1 MSFRRDIQ
9 TTAFVQTWVRLILFF
24 KCITLLQ
31 AAPWVPRFIGFHH
44 CRYVCRLYVPSLAK
58 CSACTCLHRH
68 LWLEDVKS
76 SSGGAKG
83 RSQIESLGHGVL
95 IEKLKTRSD
104 WVIGNLICS
113 LWSLQTNT
121 THSRISSPRSDS
133 SLFIKH
139 CKPYQQEGAEQPGQ
153 RVPAP
158 RMNTAEA
165 LVPGNASGNLWMREV
180 WDNLFKT
187 YGLFNSLKIAIFT
200 VTEPKYC
207 KQKANLN
214 GISNKSP

>member
-1 MSFRRDIQ
+1 MYQEPTPTVVALTHHLGKPQFSTLSCGSEISMSFRRDIQ
-9 TTAFVQTWVRLILFF
+9 TTAFVQTWVRLILSF

-58 CSACTCLHRH
+58 CSACTCLHRP

-104 WVIGNLICS
+104 
-113 LWSLQTNT
+113 
-121 THSRISSPRSDS
+121 
-133 SLFIKH
+133 
-139 CKPYQQEGAEQPGQ
+139 
-153 RVPAP
+153 
-158 RMNTAEA
+158 
-165 LVPGNASGNLWMREV
+165 
-180 WDNLFKT
+180 
-187 YGLFNSLKIAIFT
+187 
-200 VTEPKYC
+200 
-207 KQKANLN
+207 
-214 GISNKSP
+214 